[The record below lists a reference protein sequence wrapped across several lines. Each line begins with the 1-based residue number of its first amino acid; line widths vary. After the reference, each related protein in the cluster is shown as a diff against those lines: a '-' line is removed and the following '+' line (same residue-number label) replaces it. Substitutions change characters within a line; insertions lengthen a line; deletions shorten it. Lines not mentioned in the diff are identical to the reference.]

1 MREVVNKNGVLDEI
15 DVHEKAL
22 SESKC
27 DVMMDLSGLEKEK
40 VTIDNKLYVESEEVA
55 QLCDEEVVEEVTQM
69 LWAILDNNK
78 KVRVKIRVY
87 EELSILTI
95 QRFVRV
101 KKLYESMIKK
111 LGGTRGKISPKLS
124 STIICKIFDVTIR
137 HKDVI
142 TLRGN
147 HFITI

>member
-1 MREVVNKNGVLDEI
+1 
-15 DVHEKAL
+15 
-22 SESKC
+22 
-27 DVMMDLSGLEKEK
+27 MMDLSGLEKEK

-78 KVRVKIRVY
+78 KVREKIRVY
-87 EELSILTI
+87 EELSILTM
-95 QRFVRV
+95 QRFVWV